1 MNFLIIT
8 DYFAA
13 GGSTTYITNVRR
25 ALEKDGHRVVLIT
38 FKSKASSINSW
49 HFKTDHH
56 DIIIEDFHLRYYISR
71 VFRLY
76 QLLKRLVILWK
87 PDVVISDLCLP
98 AATFL
103 FCRPFFHCLHAVPFF
118 YQFHG
123 SNTLEKQ
130 SGIEYRSRGKH
141 PVHALR
147 TPLYI
152 SFLRFIERAVLNRT
166 TAIFILSEYSRTLL
180 RALNIK
186 KTLYNITPGSEQL
199 FRDTY
204 HTVSKKEARRACGVS
219 DHKKI
224 VLVLSR
230 LEPRKGVLRLLEALS
245 SHRSFLTK
253 FQVILCSQFDSYA
266 GAEVLRSH
274 SVHAFGTSVLLVNN
288 PAIKNKALVYRA
300 ADAVLIPSLDLE
312 TFGFVALESY
322 ATGTPVVA
330 YNTGALKEL
339 IHNTWLVDPV
349 GDYEKLL
356 RRVQQLL
363 ALPSRQRNA
372 MPASLVLYS
381 QKFSWTS
388 YANRLIQIAE
398 SYQKTS

>member
-8 DYFAA
+8 DYFAV
-13 GGSTTYITNVRR
+13 GGSTTYITNVRKE
-25 ALEKDGHRVVLIT
+25 LEKNGHRVVLIT
-38 FKSKASSINSW
+38 FKSKAGSINCW

-56 DIIIEDFHLRYYISR
+56 DIVIKDFHLRYYISR

-76 QLLKRLVILWK
+76 QLLKWLFVSWK
-87 PDVVISDLCLP
+87 PDVVISDLYLP

-141 PVHALR
+141 PVHELK
-147 TPLYI
+147 TYIYI
-152 SFLRFIERAVLNRT
+152 SLLRFIERAVLNQA

-180 RALNIK
+180 RALNIT
-186 KTLYNITPGSEQL
+186 KTLYKITPGSERL
-199 FRDTY
+199 FRNTY
-204 HTVSKKEARRACGVS
+204 RSFSKKEARRACGVS
-219 DHKKI
+219 YHKKI
-224 VLVLSR
+224 VLILSR

-245 SHRSFLTK
+245 SHTSFLTK
-253 FQVILCSQFDSYA
+253 FQVILCSQFDSYV
-266 GAEVLRSH
+266 GEEVLKNH
-274 SVHAFGTSVLLVNN
+274 GFHTFGTSVLLVNN
-288 PAIKNKALVYRA
+288 PAMKNKALVYRA
-300 ADAVLIPSLDLE
+300 ADVVLIPSLDLE

-339 IHNTWLVDPV
+339 IHNKWLVDPV

-372 MPASLVLYS
+372 MPASLVRYS
-381 QKFSWTS
+381 QKFSWVS
-388 YANRLIQIAE
+388 YTNSLIQIAE